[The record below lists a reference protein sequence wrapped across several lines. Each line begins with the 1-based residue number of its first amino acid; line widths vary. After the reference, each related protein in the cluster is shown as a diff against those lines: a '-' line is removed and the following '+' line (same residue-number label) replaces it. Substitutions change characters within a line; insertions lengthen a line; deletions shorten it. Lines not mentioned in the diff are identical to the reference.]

1 MSGRTTRQALALLL
15 PLGLLLASSPAG
27 AVDTHLRHALGRA
40 LDAPRPAADRFARQV
55 WFQDYKRRLEPFIA
69 DPQRRQRLTELVF
82 AEARRAEVPPG
93 LVFAVIEVESA
104 FDRFA
109 LSHAGARGLMQ
120 VMPFW
125 REEIGRPE
133 DNLFRVRTNLRYGC
147 TILRHYLE
155 RENGD
160 ILDALAAYNGSMGRT
175 IYPKKIYRA
184 YRRRWAEN

>member
-1 MSGRTTRQALALLL
+1 MARWGIGLALLL
-15 PLGLLLASSPAG
+15 GAG
-27 AVDTHLRHALGRA
+27 TAQAVDPYLRQSLGRA

-55 WFQDYKRRLEPFIA
+55 WLQDYSRRLRPFI
-69 DPQRRQRLTELVF
+69 DQKERRRRLTRMVL

-125 REEIGRPE
+125 QEEIGRPE
-133 DNLFRVRTNLRYGC
+133 DNLFKARTNLRYGC
-147 TILRHYLE
+147 TILRHYLD

-175 IYPKKIYRA
+175 IYPEKIHRA
-184 YRRRWAEN
+184 YRQRWEEE

>member
-1 MSGRTTRQALALLL
+1 MGSTLTRWGLGVALLL
-15 PLGLLLASSPAG
+15 GTSAAW
-27 AVDTHLRHALGRA
+27 AMDAHLRHALGRA
-40 LDAPRPAADRFARQV
+40 LDAPRPTADRFSRQV
-55 WFQDYKRRLEPFIA
+55 WVQDYTRRLRPFL
-69 DPQRRQRLTELVF
+69 DNPERRRRLTRMVL
-82 AEARRAEVPPG
+82 AEAQRAEVPPG

-133 DNLFRVRTNLRYGC
+133 DNLFQPRTNLRYGC

-160 ILDALAAYNGSMGRT
+160 ILDALAAYNGSIGRT
-175 IYPKKIYRA
+175 IYPEKIYRA
-184 YRRRWAEN
+184 YRRRWREE

>member
-1 MSGRTTRQALALLL
+1 MLRGWRPWGLGLA
-15 PLGLLLASSPAG
+15 LLLASSG
-27 AVDTHLRHALGRA
+27 AAAVEPHLRHALGRA
-40 LDAPRPAADRFARQV
+40 LDAPRPASDRFARQV
-55 WFQDYKRRLEPFIA
+55 WLQDYTRRLRPFV
-69 DPQRRQRLTELVF
+69 DRPQQRRRLTRLVL

-120 VMPFW
+120 IMPFW
-125 REEIGRPE
+125 QEEIGRPE
-133 DNLFRVRTNLRYGC
+133 DNLFRPRTNLRYGC

-175 IYPKKIYRA
+175 IYPEKIYRA
-184 YRRRWAEN
+184 YRRRWREE